1 MFILDILRWLVAI
14 PLLLISTFF
23 IITNIRFLVETIRL
37 GLDAGPAPVTI
48 MGGLSG
54 CIGLLLL
61 PVMGFS
67 DRLSLLWIPLVLD
80 LGSLPFYGGMLGLA
94 VMQYFNTGIWRKQPD
109 YVEGGTE

>member
-1 MFILDILRWLVAI
+1 MTILDTLRWIFAL
-14 PLLLISTFF
+14 PLLLISAFF
-23 IITNIRFLVETIRL
+23 IVTNFRFLLQTLRL

-48 MGGLSG
+48 MGGLTG